1 MKKLIALS
9 VLTLASLSAQ
19 AEVRINGFANLIGGI
34 TSSDDV
40 VYGYD
45 DSISFTDESLFAI
58 QVSGD
63 INSKMTATAQMVA
76 RGSDDYSPEFEWAY
90 MTYQATDKLA
100 ISAGRIRL
108 PLFRY
113 SASSDVGY
121 SYHWVSAPRSV
132 YDVGFS
138 NVDGVKFDY
147 STYSGE
153 WEYNLQAVAG
163 TYNSD
168 FLGGDLSGKNLLLF
182 SAEATYEWFKMRG
195 VYGTNKSTYSRTDI
209 DGTLGTLTSLGLPE
223 LADDLALDNNTGTFF
238 GFGTEVDTFDY
249 FASAE
254 ITITENKDSFSPKA
268 TAFYVTAGM
277 RSGKFTP
284 SITYEKFKE
293 DDQYKFLDRVAA
305 APEALR
311 PTATAITVGLQQA
324 VMNEYSVITAGVRYD
339 VDTNVALKADLSKY
353 SDDLNDSLDATLL
366 RFAINY
372 VF

>member
-1 MKKLIALS
+1 
-9 VLTLASLSAQ
+9 
-19 AEVRINGFANLIGGI
+19 
-34 TSSDDV
+34 
-40 VYGYD
+40 
-45 DSISFTDESLFAI
+45 
-58 QVSGD
+58 
-63 INSKMTATAQMVA
+63 
-76 RGSDDYSPEFEWAY
+76 
-90 MTYQATDKLA
+90 
-100 ISAGRIRL
+100 
-108 PLFRY
+108 
-113 SASSDVGY
+113 
-121 SYHWVSAPRSV
+121 
-132 YDVGFS
+132 
-138 NVDGVKFDY
+138 
-147 STYSGE
+147 
-153 WEYNLQAVAG
+153 
-163 TYNSD
+163 
-168 FLGGDLSGKNLLLF
+168 
-182 SAEATYEWFKMRG
+182 
-195 VYGTNKSTYSRTDI
+195 
-209 DGTLGTLTSLGLPE
+209 
-223 LADDLALDNNTGTFF
+223 DDLALDNNTGTFF